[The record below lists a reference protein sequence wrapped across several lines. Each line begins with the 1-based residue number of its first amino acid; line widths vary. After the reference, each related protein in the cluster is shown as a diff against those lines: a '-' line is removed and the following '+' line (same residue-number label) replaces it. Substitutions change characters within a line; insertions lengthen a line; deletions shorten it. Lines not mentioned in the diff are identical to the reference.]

1 MSEYKMTRLG
11 DVCTFQ
17 GGVNIDR
24 SLLNEDGTEGVP
36 VILHSDIEKGQVST
50 YYTGEYSKE
59 QLVHD
64 GEYLVSLTDR
74 LSIEPWTGEDAL
86 FSHHFCRLCPDTEQ
100 LNPLYMAYALSYIF
114 CKLEDDE
121 NAGILEDDVSIED
134 LKETVIPLPSLEDQE
149 LIVDVLRNAY
159 DLINLQFEQL
169 DKSEDLVAARF
180 TELFGQVDIN
190 DRGWEVKPLG
200 ALTERLKSRSLL
212 AKDRVPG
219 EYPYY
224 DSTGIVDS
232 VDEYLFDE
240 DLLLVAKVGSIL
252 TSGDAPIARAVHGKI
267 WASDLVHV
275 LRINPDAGVIPE
287 YLEMVVNNLDIT
299 SSLRGGVMPKLPKSA
314 LNELSIPVP
323 PMELQIEYKGFLSTI
338 DEQCEKT
345 AQRINETSQICH
357 SLNQRYFESAISY
370 E

>member
-1 MSEYKMTRLG
+1 MSECKMTRLG
-11 DVCTFQ
+11 DVCSFQ

-50 YYTGEYSKE
+50 YYTGEYTQE
-59 QLVHD
+59 QLVRR

-74 LSIEPWTGEDAL
+74 LSIEAWSGEEAL
-86 FSHHFCRLCPDTEQ
+86 YSHHFCRLCPDTAE

-114 CKLEDDE
+114 SRLEDNE
-121 NAGILEDDVSIED
+121 NIGVLEDGVSIDD
-134 LKETVIPLPSLEDQE
+134 LAETVIPLPGLTEQE
-149 LIVDVLRNAY
+149 RIANVLHSAC
-159 DLINLQFEQL
+159 DLSELQFDQL
-169 DKSEDLVAARF
+169 DKSEELLNDRF
-180 TELFGQVDIN
+180 VELFGEIEVN
-190 DRGWEVKPLG
+190 DRGWETKPLG

-212 AKDRVPG
+212 AKDRVSG

-224 DSTGIVDS
+224 DSTGVVDY

-240 DLLLVAKVGSIL
+240 DLLLVAKVGSVL
-252 TSGDAPIARAVHGKI
+252 TSGEIPIAKAVHGKI

-287 YLEMVVNNLDIT
+287 YLEMVINSIDIAP
-299 SSLRGGVMPKLPKSA
+299 SLRGGVMPKLTKAS
-314 LNELSIPVP
+314 LNELIIPVP
-323 PMELQIEYKGFLSTI
+323 PMELQLEYKGFLGTI
-338 DEQCEKT
+338 VEQCEKT
-345 AQRINETSQICH
+345 AQRIAETDQICH
-357 SLNQRYFESAISY
+357 SLNQRYFESAMSY